1 MRHVWITG
9 AGRGIGAAIALAF
22 AREGATLSLSGRNL
36 ATLNL
41 QKQILEQACPGVKV
55 HVSVMDLV
63 DAASVT
69 AAYQANHHALGPV
82 DVLINNAGQALSQ
95 PFAKTDMTLWHQ
107 MLNVN
112 LTGTYLC
119 IQATLPDLR
128 TPQPQRSGTLVR
140 LVGMTLE
147 ARGVMAPL
155 GACCEV
161 VGQTGHRVEAEV
173 VGFNDKVLFLMPFTE
188 PTGVGPG
195 DMVRVL
201 SNSSLVKLGPELLG
215 RVIDGRCQPLDGKP
229 DPGCKELLSLLG
241 RPINPMERGPI
252 NKILDVGVKAINGV
266 LTLGRG
272 QRLGLVAGSG
282 VGKSVL
288 LGMLTRFTKAD
299 VVVIGLIGERGREV
313 QAFIQ
318 ESLGE
323 EGLAKSVVVAAP
335 ANVSPVLRLK
345 ATHLT
350 HVIAEYFRDQ
360 GKDVL
365 MLCDSLTRVAH
376 AQREIGLAIGEPPT
390 AKGYPPSVFALL
402 PNLIERGGVGRHGHG
417 SITAI
422 YTVLA
427 EGDDAADPIV
437 DIARASLDG
446 QVMLS
451 RKLADSAHYPAIDLT
466 GSISRLMQSLL
477 SNEDLKSANKL
488 RRLWSIYQQ
497 NVDLVQVGAY
507 ENGSNP
513 ELDEAIRLNDR
524 IVSFLRQDMHISQ
537 DYETTR
543 QQLRELLSQ

>member
-1 MRHVWITG
+1 MID
-9 AGRGIGAAIALAF
+9 F
-22 AREGATLSLSGRNL
+22 ADEVDQSLSG
-36 ATLNL
+36 
-41 QKQILEQACPGVKV
+41 
-55 HVSVMDLV
+55 
-63 DAASVT
+63 
-69 AAYQANHHALGPV
+69 
-82 DVLINNAGQALSQ
+82 
-95 PFAKTDMTLWHQ
+95 
-107 MLNVN
+107 
-112 LTGTYLC
+112 
-119 IQATLPDLR
+119 LR

-161 VGQTGHRVEAEV
+161 VGRHGHRVEAEV

-188 PTGVGPG
+188 PAGVGPG
-195 DMVRVL
+195 DMVRVV
-201 SNSSLVKLGPELLG
+201 SNSSLVSLGPELLG

-229 DPGCKELLSLLG
+229 APVCKDLLSLLG

-252 NKILDVGVKAINGV
+252 NKILDVGVKAINGI

-272 QRLGLVAGSG
+272 QRLGLIAGSG

-299 VVVIGLIGERGREV
+299 IVIIGLIGERGREV

-323 EGLAKSVVVAAP
+323 EGLAKSVVIAAP

-390 AKGYPPSVFALL
+390 AKGYPPSVFGLL

-466 GSISRLMQSLL
+466 GSISRLMQTLL
-477 SNEDLKSANKL
+477 SSEDLKSANKL
-488 RRLWSIYQQ
+488 RRLWSLYQQ
-497 NVDLVQVGAY
+497 NVDLIQVGAY

-513 ELDEAIRLNDR
+513 ELDEAIRLHDR
-524 IVSFLRQDMHISQ
+524 IVNFLRQDMHISE
-537 DYETTR
+537 DYEVTR
-543 QQLRELLSQ
+543 AQLRALLNQ

>member
-1 MRHVWITG
+1 MMDF
-9 AGRGIGAAIALAF
+9 AGDI
-22 AREGATLSLSGRNL
+22 
-36 ATLNL
+36 
-41 QKQILEQACPGVKV
+41 
-55 HVSVMDLV
+55 
-63 DAASVT
+63 DA
-69 AAYQANHHALGPV
+69 
-82 DVLINNAGQALSQ
+82 VLPS
-95 PFAKTDMTLWHQ
+95 
-107 MLNVN
+107 
-112 LTGTYLC
+112 
-119 IQATLPDLR
+119 LR

-161 VGQTGHRVEAEV
+161 VGRHGHRVEAEV
-173 VGFNDKVLFLMPFTE
+173 VGFNDKILFLMPFTE
-188 PTGVGPG
+188 PAGVGPG
-195 DMVRVL
+195 DMVRVI
-201 SNSSLVKLGPELLG
+201 SNSSLVSLGPELLG

-229 DPGCKELLSLLG
+229 APACKELLSLLG

-272 QRLGLVAGSG
+272 QRLGLIAGSG

-323 EGLAKSVVVAAP
+323 DGLAKSVVIAAP

-390 AKGYPPSVFALL
+390 AKGYPPSVFGLL

-477 SNEDLKSANKL
+477 TSEDLKSANKL

-507 ENGSNP
+507 EHGSNP

-524 IVSFLRQDMHISQ
+524 IVGFLRQDMHISQ
-537 DYETTR
+537 DYDTTR
-543 QQLRELLSQ
+543 QQLRELLNQN

>member
-1 MRHVWITG
+1 MD
-9 AGRGIGAAIALAF
+9 F
-22 AREGATLSLSGRNL
+22 ADEVEQSLSG
-36 ATLNL
+36 
-41 QKQILEQACPGVKV
+41 
-55 HVSVMDLV
+55 
-63 DAASVT
+63 
-69 AAYQANHHALGPV
+69 
-82 DVLINNAGQALSQ
+82 
-95 PFAKTDMTLWHQ
+95 
-107 MLNVN
+107 
-112 LTGTYLC
+112 
-119 IQATLPDLR
+119 LR

-155 GACCEV
+155 GACCQV
-161 VGQTGHRVEAEV
+161 VGRHGHRVEAEV

-188 PTGVGPG
+188 PAGVGPG
-195 DMVRVL
+195 DMVRVV
-201 SNSSLVKLGPELLG
+201 SNSSLVSLGPELLG

-229 DPGCKELLSLLG
+229 APVCKDLLSLLG

-252 NKILDVGVKAINGV
+252 NKILDVGVKAINGI

-272 QRLGLVAGSG
+272 QRLGLIAGSG

-299 VVVIGLIGERGREV
+299 IVVIGLIGERGREV

-323 EGLAKSVVVAAP
+323 EGLAKSVVIAAP

-390 AKGYPPSVFALL
+390 AKGYPPSVFGLL

-466 GSISRLMQSLL
+466 GSISRLMQTLL
-477 SNEDLKSANKL
+477 SSEDLKLSNKL
-488 RRLWSIYQQ
+488 RRLWSLYQQ
-497 NVDLVQVGAY
+497 NVDLIQVGAY

-513 ELDEAIRLNDR
+513 ELDEAIRLNDS
-524 IVSFLRQDMHISQ
+524 IVNFLRQDMHISQ
-537 DYETTR
+537 DYEVTR
-543 QQLRELLSQ
+543 TQLRELLNQS

>member
-1 MRHVWITG
+1 MMD
-9 AGRGIGAAIALAF
+9 F
-22 AREGATLSLSGRNL
+22 AEEVEQSLSG
-36 ATLNL
+36 
-41 QKQILEQACPGVKV
+41 
-55 HVSVMDLV
+55 
-63 DAASVT
+63 
-69 AAYQANHHALGPV
+69 
-82 DVLINNAGQALSQ
+82 
-95 PFAKTDMTLWHQ
+95 
-107 MLNVN
+107 
-112 LTGTYLC
+112 
-119 IQATLPDLR
+119 LR

-161 VGQTGHRVEAEV
+161 VGRHGHRVEAEV

-188 PTGVGPG
+188 PAGVGPG
-195 DMVRVL
+195 DMVRVV
-201 SNSSLVKLGPELLG
+201 SNSSLVSLGPELLG

-229 DPGCKELLSLLG
+229 APVCKDLLSLLG

-252 NKILDVGVKAINGV
+252 NKILDVGVKAINGI

-272 QRLGLVAGSG
+272 QRLGLIAGSG

-299 VVVIGLIGERGREV
+299 IVVIGLIGERGREV

-323 EGLAKSVVVAAP
+323 EGLAKSVVIAAP

-390 AKGYPPSVFALL
+390 AKGYPPSVFGLL

-466 GSISRLMQSLL
+466 GSISRLMQTLL
-477 SNEDLKSANKL
+477 SSEDLKLSNKL
-488 RRLWSIYQQ
+488 RRLWSLYQQ
-497 NVDLVQVGAY
+497 NVDLIQVGAY

-524 IVSFLRQDMHISQ
+524 IVNFLRQDMHISQ
-537 DYETTR
+537 DYEVTR
-543 QQLRELLSQ
+543 SQLRDLLNQS

>member
-1 MRHVWITG
+1 MD
-9 AGRGIGAAIALAF
+9 F
-22 AREGATLSLSGRNL
+22 AEEVEQSLSG
-36 ATLNL
+36 
-41 QKQILEQACPGVKV
+41 
-55 HVSVMDLV
+55 
-63 DAASVT
+63 
-69 AAYQANHHALGPV
+69 
-82 DVLINNAGQALSQ
+82 
-95 PFAKTDMTLWHQ
+95 
-107 MLNVN
+107 
-112 LTGTYLC
+112 
-119 IQATLPDLR
+119 LR

-161 VGQTGHRVEAEV
+161 VGRHGHRVEAEV

-188 PTGVGPG
+188 PAGVGPG
-195 DMVRVL
+195 DMVRVV
-201 SNSSLVKLGPELLG
+201 SNSSLVSLGPELLG

-229 DPGCKELLSLLG
+229 APVCKDLLSLLG

-252 NKILDVGVKAINGV
+252 NKILDVGVKAINGI

-272 QRLGLVAGSG
+272 QRLGLIAGSG

-299 VVVIGLIGERGREV
+299 IVIIGLIGERGREV

-323 EGLAKSVVVAAP
+323 EGLAKSVVIAAP

-390 AKGYPPSVFALL
+390 AKGYPPSVFGLL

-466 GSISRLMQSLL
+466 GSISRLMQTLL
-477 SNEDLKSANKL
+477 SSEDLKLSNKL
-488 RRLWSIYQQ
+488 RRLWSLYQQ
-497 NVDLVQVGAY
+497 NVDLIQVGAY

-524 IVSFLRQDMHISQ
+524 IVNFLRQDMHISQ
-537 DYETTR
+537 DYEVTR
-543 QQLRELLSQ
+543 SQLRDLLSQP